1 MSTSLQCNYCGR
13 KNFASSWALTQHLSK
28 NPVCKE
34 QSTRA
39 SLQGKSW
46 AQQRST
52 RRLKFSTLSLPN
64 KHICNSN
71 KTGIDFNN
79 STVLDGN
86 NVPICRNEYDHLLYN
101 DQDDQG
107 SLEDNNWLN
116 DSDVSIEPNSDS
128 NNGIENSLPIDSVR
142 DNRLSFACGAT
153 VTIICK
159 LESYFLAFRIYFV
172 KIGKYFALQTHYLL
186 QTSIF
191 CFVAL

>member
-1 MSTSLQCNYCGR
+1 MDERILLAAELLRSILAKIQFA
-13 KNFASSWALTQHLSK
+13 KNKVLERRCRARVGLNSDPHVASNFRRYHFQINTFAT
-28 NPVCKE
+28 P
-34 QSTRA
+34 
-39 SLQGKSW
+39 
-46 AQQRST
+46 
-52 RRLKFSTLSLPN
+52 
-64 KHICNSN
+64 
-71 KTGIDFNN
+71 IDFNN

-172 KIGKYFALQTHYLL
+172 KIGKYFLLQTHYLL